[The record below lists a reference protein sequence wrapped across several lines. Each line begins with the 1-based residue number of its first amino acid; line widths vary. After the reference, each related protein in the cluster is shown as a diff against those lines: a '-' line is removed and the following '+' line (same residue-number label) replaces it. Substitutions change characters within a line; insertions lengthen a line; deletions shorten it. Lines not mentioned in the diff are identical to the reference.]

1 MLARQVAAPT
11 RPRASPTRRHPALGM
26 LVALALAALPGATS
40 AQGGVP
46 LTLAEAERL
55 ALTRSPQVA
64 AQRALADAAREMA
77 SPAGSWPDPK
87 LIAGFDN
94 VPADGADR
102 WRLDRDP
109 MTMTRV
115 GLMQEFP
122 AAEKLRFRAER
133 ASRDAARSDVAT
145 EVAALATRREVAVA
159 WLARHYAERQSRAIA
174 AQIDE
179 ARLQQ
184 STTAALY
191 GAGRAS
197 QAEVLAART
206 TTVEL
211 ANRATDAALAGER
224 ARLALARHVGAGEAD
239 RPLAAPPDVLVLPDA
254 IGHLTDVAR
263 QPELRLAHAQEALLD
278 TEADLARAG
287 RLPDW
292 SAELTYGIR
301 KAEFGNMVSLMV
313 RVDLPWSPGTR
324 QDREHAAKLKER
336 DAARAQREDLS
347 RLRDAEVRQM
357 LAEWEAMRAQAAR
370 TRDELVPLAVR
381 RVEAALAAYR
391 SGAGSLAVV
400 LEARRAELD
409 ARLAQIGFEQS
420 AARAWAWLS
429 TLLPREGA

>member
-1 MLARQVAAPT
+1 
-11 RPRASPTRRHPALGM
+11 
-26 LVALALAALPGATS
+26 
-40 AQGGVP
+40 
-46 LTLAEAERL
+46 
-55 ALTRSPQVA
+55 
-64 AQRALADAAREMA
+64 
-77 SPAGSWPDPK
+77 
-87 LIAGFDN
+87 
-94 VPADGADR
+94 
-102 WRLDRDP
+102 

-122 AAEKLRFRAER
+122 AVENCAGAER
-133 ASRDAARSDVAT
+133 ARDAERSDVAT

-191 GAGRAS
+191 GVGRAS

-224 ARLALARHVGAGEAD
+224 ARLALARHVGAGDAE
-239 RPLAAPPDVLVLPDA
+239 RPLPAPPDVLALPDA
-254 IGHLTDVAR
+254 IGQLTDVAR

-301 KAEFGNMVSLMV
+301 KAEFANMVSLMV

-357 LAEWEAMRAQAAR
+357 LAEWDAMRAQAAR
-370 TRDELVPLAVR
+370 TPA
-381 RVEAALAAYR
+381 R
-391 SGAGSLAVV
+391 S
-400 LEARRAELD
+400 ARRAPGRGRWPRTGAGPGRSRRCWRRGARSWTRTSRRSVSSSRPRGPGRGSRRCFPGRAHESESSTRRGD
-409 ARLAQIGFEQS
+409 ALGR
-420 AARAWAWLS
+420 ARADRCGTRRRRRLS
-429 TLLPREGA
+429 ARQRVRTRRERCGDKSDSGRRHLRRPAGACCTGTIR

>member
-133 ASRDAARSDVAT
+133 ASRSDVAT